1 MEDLVYKGFNNSR
14 LASSLSQEVS
24 QQEALVFMQKHISR
38 ILSHLV
44 ILWISILCK
53 NVLTLQASS
62 YASETQKEK
71 LY

>member
-44 ILWISILCK
+44 ILWISILYK